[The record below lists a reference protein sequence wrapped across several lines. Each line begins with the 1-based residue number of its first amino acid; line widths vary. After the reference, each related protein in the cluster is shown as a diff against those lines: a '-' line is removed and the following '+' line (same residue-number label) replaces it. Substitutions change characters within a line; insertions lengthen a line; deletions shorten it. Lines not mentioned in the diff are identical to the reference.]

1 MNPATTV
8 KPIVIVASKVT
19 EEPIKPNKSMFHHVK
34 HPILKSV
41 LAALISIG
49 HCNIPTITQLL
60 DGDIGLRV
68 VLRSVDLPICQSVD
82 LSDSKPSGLDLDEDT
97 NDSSSTI
104 S

>member
-60 DGDIGLRV
+60 DGDIGLQ
-68 VLRSVDLPICQSVD
+68 PISLFPIQ
-82 LSDSKPSGLDLDEDT
+82 
-97 NDSSSTI
+97 
-104 S
+104 